1 MAISPSTR
9 DFIQNLIN
17 YYVSEAASYKQ
28 FAEDYTPHITDV
40 SSATFGIIVGCIY
53 SGFLQAYAN
62 QKQKVGLEDMQ
73 EFHQIIRQRSPEIK
87 KAILGSKKSL

>member
-28 FAEDYTPHITDV
+28 FAEGYTPEIADV

-62 QKQKVGLEDMQ
+62 QKQKVGLEDIQ
-73 EFHQIIRQRSPEIK
+73 EFHKIIKERAPEIK
-87 KAILGSKKSL
+87 KAILGNKK